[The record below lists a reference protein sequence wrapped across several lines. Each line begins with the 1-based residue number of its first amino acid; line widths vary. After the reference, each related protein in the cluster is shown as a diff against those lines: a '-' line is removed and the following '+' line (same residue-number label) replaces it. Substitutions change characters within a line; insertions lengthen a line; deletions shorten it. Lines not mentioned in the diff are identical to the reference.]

1 MAGGLVGRRV
11 GAYVTI
17 GTLLSTST
25 FPTDTEHTLT
35 LTLSPTS
42 ARMPLEIKIYLFD
55 CYRIYEISI
64 DTGNSIVH
72 GCPVQAAITD
82 NFACFQFFSLG
93 KLSYKKNGKKGDMV
107 PFWRPPLPKRVKRGH
122 LLSDYRQKC
131 VNGTGDILMLKAC
144 KMTILAIIMF

>member
-17 GTLLSTST
+17 GTLLSST

-93 KLSYKKNGKKGDMV
+93 KLSYKKNGKKRGHC
-107 PFWRPPLPKRVKRGH
+107 PLLATPPPKRVKRGH
-122 LLSDYRQKC
+122 LSSDYRKKC
-131 VNGTGDILMLKAC
+131 VNGTRDILMLIKAR